1 MFYLKIFIFNLVILF
16 SFSGCLG
23 VILFTGTVV
32 STGMTVQEID
42 EDYNGS
48 ISEYI
53 DDKTKSFYRYI
64 KKNTE

>member
-1 MFYLKIFIFNLVILF
+1 MFRCNFIY
-16 SFSGCLG
+16 
-23 VILFTGTVV
+23 GTVV